1 MKIVRTTLIIF
12 GILLFLI
19 GLGLGFRLMM
29 MGSTLPCKYADERQ
43 KEADAMLQSYQ
54 TAKAKATS
62 DYDIKVIDSEKELKN
77 AIDSF
82 KIAQNACA
90 SEQSSR
96 RFGIVITVL
105 LTGLGVVLSI
115 IGFFIG
121 RKKAVP

>member
-19 GLGLGFRLMM
+19 GLGLGFLLM
-29 MGSTLPCKYADERQ
+29 MGSALPCKHADERQ
-43 KEADAMLQSYQ
+43 KEADARLQSYQ

-77 AIDSF
+77 AIDSL

-96 RFGIVITVL
+96 RFGIVIAVL